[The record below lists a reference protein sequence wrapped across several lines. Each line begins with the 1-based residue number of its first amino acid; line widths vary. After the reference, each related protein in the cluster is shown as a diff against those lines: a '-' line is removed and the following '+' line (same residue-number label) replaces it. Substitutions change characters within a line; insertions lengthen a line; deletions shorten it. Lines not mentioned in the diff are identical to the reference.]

1 MPFQLDLSAELMPST
16 PGRSVFCIQ
25 SKVKLLRDTER
36 NVSCLCPAGMV
47 GYGMAKAAVHQLCQS
62 LAAKNSGMPPGA
74 AAVAIL
80 P

>member
-1 MPFQLDLSAELMPST
+1 MQRST
-16 PGRSVFCIQ
+16 VIHAAVMLTEKMDSTLCSVDCMSPGLWAVIFH
-25 SKVKLLRDTER
+25 
-36 NVSCLCPAGMV
+36 LCFTGMV